1 MPVSPGDAARPE
13 IGAAAASGSPP
24 SGASSS
30 GSDDAVVGNRVFL
43 LGSFRLSSNGQ
54 NLVLPASGQRVVAY
68 LALANDLVQ
77 RRSVIAALWPDLADG
92 RGPGRLRTTL
102 WRIAQVA
109 PGLVRRDGQ
118 WLQLDQAFS
127 VDTRDLDRAVKAA
140 LDEPASA
147 EGSVLDRLVAAEEL
161 LADWDDEWLVVH
173 RERLHQLRLE
183 ALERLAEALTDR
195 GQVGHA
201 VQAGLAAVADDPY
214 RESAHRVLIEAYL
227 SKGNVAAAVDQYRR
241 LRRMLRSDLGVVPSA
256 DLAARVGR
264 LDGDRRRRRRR

>member
-1 MPVSPGDAARPE
+1 
-13 IGAAAASGSPP
+13 
-24 SGASSS
+24 
-30 GSDDAVVGNRVFL
+30 
-43 LGSFRLSSNGQ
+43 
-54 NLVLPASGQRVVAY
+54 VLPVSGQRVVAY
-68 LALANDLVQ
+68 LALADDLVQ
-77 RRSVIAALWPDLADG
+77 RRSMIAALWPDLADA

-102 WRIAQVA
+102 WRIARVA
-109 PGLVRRDGQ
+109 PGVVRRDGH
-118 WLQLDQAFS
+118 WLQLDRAFS

-147 EGSVLDRLVAAEEL
+147 EGSVLDRLIAADAL

-195 GQVGHA
+195 GLVGHA
-201 VQAGLAAVADDPY
+201 VEAGLAAVADDPY

-241 LRRMLRSDLGVVPSA
+241 LRRMLRSELGVVPSA

-264 LDGDRRRRRRR
+264 LDADPRRRRRR